1 MVRNHAWKIHRGV
14 VAGEDLKNQNPTLV
28 KVENSKLHSAAGT
41 LASVAKS

>member
-1 MVRNHAWKIHRGV
+1 MHGRIKGKLLQVKI
-14 VAGEDLKNQNPTLV
+14 LKNQNPTLV